1 MSFQKTISGAW
12 LVSAIHDGYLVK
24 QVYLGY
30 TKKEA
35 RTLFSAYLKTL

>member
-1 MSFQKTISGAW
+1 MNFQKTISGAW
-12 LVSAIHDGYLVK
+12 LVSTIYDGYFVK

-35 RTLFSAYLKTL
+35 RTLFYAYLKTL